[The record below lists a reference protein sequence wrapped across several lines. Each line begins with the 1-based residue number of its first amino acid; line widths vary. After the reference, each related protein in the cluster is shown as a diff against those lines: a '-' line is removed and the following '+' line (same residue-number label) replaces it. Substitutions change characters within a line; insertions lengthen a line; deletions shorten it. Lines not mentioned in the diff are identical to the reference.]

1 MMAKRLK
8 RTAGWRE
15 WIGLPAIG
23 VNAIK
28 AKLDTGARTSA
39 LHAFHVETYW
49 RDGELWAR
57 FFVHPFQRNDSKA
70 VACQARVA
78 DIRTV
83 SNPGRRQRRLVI
95 RTDVNLGGE
104 TWPIDL
110 TLTDRD
116 EMGFRMLLGRTAMHG
131 ALTVDPDHSYLLGK
145 RRRPKKKKTI
155 KMKRT
160 TKTAK
165 KTKKSKRLKIQTRL
179 ARLFT

>member
-1 MMAKRLK
+1 MVKGLK
-8 RTAGWRE
+8 RIAGWRE
-15 WIGLPAIG
+15 WIGLPSIG
-23 VNAIK
+23 VDAIQ

-39 LHAFHVETYW
+39 LHAFNIKTYR

-57 FFVHPFQRNDSKA
+57 FHVHPIQRNDTKA
-70 VACQARVA
+70 IACHAKVE

-95 RTDVNLGGE
+95 AADIRLGDD

-116 EMGFRMLLGRTAMHG
+116 EMGYRMLLGRTAMHG
-131 ALTVDPDHSYLLGK
+131 NLIVDPDHSYLLGK
-145 RRRPKKKKTI
+145 RKRLKKKKKVKKKKT
-155 KMKRT
+155 
-160 TKTAK
+160 AK
-165 KTKKSKRLKIQTRL
+165 SATKTKKAKQRKIRARL